1 MSARKIDGWW
11 YADFRVLGER
21 YRKRSPANTRAEAQR
36 FEQELR
42 KELALR
48 GTLRRDDTI
57 APVEVAEAPL
67 FGEFAERWM
76 RDYVVANNRPS
87 EQRAKRFALDLHL
100 LPAFGRSRINTITTQ
115 QIEQLKGKLVEKKLS
130 AKSINNYLTILG
142 KCLSTAVEW
151 EELSVMPR
159 IRHLKCAPPPFR
171 FLLDDEVRAILS
183 ASRSESMLHA
193 LVLTAARTGLRS
205 CELLALQWG
214 DVDLRTR
221 QLCVRRAVVRGH
233 VGSTKSYQVRYVPLT
248 HEVTDELARLP
259 RIGPLVFHRDGQLIQ
274 YEYAAE
280 HLRAACRLAGI
291 SPCGWHVL
299 RHTFASHLAQRG
311 APLHFIQKLLG
322 HSSIKMTERYAH
334 LQAANLFDTIALLDG
349 PSKMW
354 AASGQRGQEASRP
367 PEGEAVFRLDSS
379 AQSSKKRHTVVTSVD
394 GAPGWDRTNQE
405 LD

>member
-21 YRKRSPANTRAEAQR
+21 HRKRSPANTRAEAQR

-48 GTLRRDDTI
+48 GTLKRDDTTE
-57 APVEVAEAPL
+57 PGEARVPPL
-67 FGEFAERWM
+67 FREFAERWM
-76 RDYVVANNRPS
+76 RDYVAANNKPT
-87 EQRAKRFALDLHL
+87 EQRAKRFALKLHL
-100 LPAFGRSRINTITTQ
+100 LPAFGESRIDAITTP
-115 QIEQLKGKLVEKKLS
+115 QIERLKGALIEKRLS
-130 AKSINNYLTILG
+130 AKSINNYLTILK

-159 IRHLKCAPPPFR
+159 IRPLKCAPPPFR
-171 FLLDDEVRAILS
+171 FLLDDEVRAILN
-183 ASRSESMLHA
+183 ATRSDRMLHA
-193 LVLTAARTGLRS
+193 LVLTGARTGLRS
-205 CELLALQWG
+205 CELLALQWE

-233 VGSTKSYQVRYVPLT
+233 VGPTKSYQIRYVPLT
-248 HEVTDELARLP
+248 HETAEELACLP
-259 RIGPLVFHRDGQLIQ
+259 RVGPLVFHRDGRLIQ

-280 HLRAACRLAGI
+280 HLRAACRSAGI

-334 LQAANLFDTIALLDG
+334 LQATNLFDTIALLES
-349 PSKMW
+349 PSKVW
-354 AASGQRGQEASRP
+354 AAGGQRLCETARL
-367 PEGEAVFRLDSS
+367 PEGD
-379 AQSSKKRHTVVTSVD
+379 VVV
-394 GAPGWDRTNQE
+394 R
-405 LD
+405 